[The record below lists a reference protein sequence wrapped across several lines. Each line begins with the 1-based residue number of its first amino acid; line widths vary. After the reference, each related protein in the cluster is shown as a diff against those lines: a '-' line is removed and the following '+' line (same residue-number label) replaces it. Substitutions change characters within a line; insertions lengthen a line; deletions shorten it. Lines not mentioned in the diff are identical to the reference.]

1 MLNIKSESWISMIRI
16 EIRKK
21 SKRIV
26 YFEIKG
32 HADFKE
38 YGQDIICSAVS
49 AVAQMTLNGL
59 LEVLK
64 LKNLKY
70 TEKEGYIFCD
80 LEKSE
85 LSNEEYDKADILTK
99 AMFSYLQEVSKI
111 YEKYVNLKIREV

>member
-59 LEVLK
+59 Q

-85 LSNEEYDKADILTK
+85 LSNEEYDKANILTE
-99 AMFSYLQEVSKI
+99 AMFSYLREVSKI